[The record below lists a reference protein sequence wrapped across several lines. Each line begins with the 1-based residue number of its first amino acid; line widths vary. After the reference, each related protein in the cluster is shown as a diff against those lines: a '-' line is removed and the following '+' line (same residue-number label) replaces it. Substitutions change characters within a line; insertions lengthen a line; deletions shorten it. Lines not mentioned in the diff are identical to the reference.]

1 MKKIISAVLASTCM
15 FCSIASATGERSS
28 RKEKAPKVKTTELK
42 QRPTNYQ
49 YASQKAFLLA
59 LACALDV
66 DVEIKFI
73 RDKNNVIY
81 DFRILNFNGKKY
93 DFSDFAV
100 KTQLHDLINV
110 MQDLM
115 PNHFQIPTEIAT
127 ENTLI
132 NRIVI
137 NNHVISKDTINKVG
151 GNILKMMYKRK
162 IAAIEKN
169 KLDEPVNWTEDI
181 RFQRKV
187 RNTFMKILNIK

>member
-42 QRPTNYQ
+42 KRPTNYQ

-59 LACALDV
+59 LARAFDI

-73 RDKNNVIY
+73 RDKNNVVY
-81 DFRILNFNGKKY
+81 DFRILNFNGEKY
-93 DFSDFAV
+93 DFSDFVV

-110 MQDLM
+110 MQDLI
-115 PNHFQIPTEIAT
+115 PTRFQIPTEIIT

-169 KLDEPVNWTEDI
+169 KLDEPVNLTKDA

-187 RNTFMKILNIK
+187 KNTFMKILNIK

>member
-42 QRPTNYQ
+42 KRPTTYQ

-59 LACALDV
+59 LARAFDI

-73 RDKNNVIY
+73 RDKNNVVY
-81 DFRILNFNGKKY
+81 DFRILNFNGEKY
-93 DFSDFAV
+93 DFSDFVV

-110 MQDLM
+110 MQDLI
-115 PNHFQIPTEIAT
+115 PTRFQIPTEIIT

-137 NNHVISKDTINKVG
+137 NNHVISKYTINKVV

-169 KLDEPVNWTEDI
+169 KLDEPVNLTKDA

-187 RNTFMKILNIK
+187 KNTFMKILNIK